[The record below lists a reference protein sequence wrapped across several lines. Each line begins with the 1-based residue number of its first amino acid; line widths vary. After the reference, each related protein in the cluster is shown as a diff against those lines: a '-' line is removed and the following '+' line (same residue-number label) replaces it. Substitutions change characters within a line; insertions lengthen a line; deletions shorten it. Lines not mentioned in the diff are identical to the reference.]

1 MATGRR
7 MLGGLPRFSGRAWED
22 VSSQLD
28 DLLRKLWD
36 SQVDGIPPG
45 FGNEIPTEVTAPVG
59 TQPGD
64 PGTQESGWAAADH
77 RHVAPSGTPMSLE
90 IGGANLAGVNMG
102 IARSDHVHKV
112 VSIRRV
118 GVTVDNYS
126 AGAVVSTGFKGF
138 VACPNQGRIIGW
150 KLIAG
155 QAGDCV
161 FDVWKA
167 DYRPSV
173 LNSICGGYKPSLT
186 GEATAAG
193 GPVGWANT
201 DVEPGD
207 IFGFHLDSVATLS
220 LVTLVVEIMEDS
232 AGYVNSSFFT
242 LEDGTG
248 DIVLED

>member
-1 MATGRR
+1 VATGRR
-7 MLGGLPRFSGRAWED
+7 FIGGLPRFSGRAWED

-36 SQVDGIPPG
+36 AQADGIPPG

-64 PGTQESGWAAADH
+64 PGTQGSGWAAANH
-77 RHVAPSGTPMSLE
+77 QHVAPSGTPLSLE
-90 IGGANLAGVNMG
+90 IGGTNAAGVDTG
-102 IARSDHVHKV
+102 LSRSDHVHKV

-150 KLIAG
+150 RLIAE

-173 LNSICGGYKPSLT
+173 LNSICGANKPT
-186 GEATAAG
+186 MAGAATASGDAT
-193 GPVGWANT
+193 GWL
-201 DVEPGD
+201 DVSVEPGD

-220 LVTLVVEIMEDS
+220 LVTLVVEMREE
-232 AGYVNSSFFT
+232 
-242 LEDGTG
+242 L
-248 DIVLED
+248 

>member
-36 SQVDGIPPG
+36 SQADGIPPG
-45 FGNEIPTEVTAPVG
+45 FGDLTPTEVMAPVG

-64 PGTQESGWAAADH
+64 AGTEESGWAAADH
-77 RHVAPSGTPMSLE
+77 RHIAPSGTPLSLE
-90 IGGANLAGVNMG
+90 IGGANSIGTDTGLS
-102 IARSDHVHKV
+102 RSDHVHEV
-112 VSIRRV
+112 TSHRRV

-126 AGAVVSTGFKGF
+126 AGTVVSTGFKGF
-138 VACPNQGRIIGW
+138 VACPNRGTIIGW
-150 KLIAG
+150 KLIAE

-173 LNSICGGYKPSLT
+173 LNSICGANKPTRAGAVTASGDAT
-186 GEATAAG
+186 GWLD
-193 GPVGWANT
+193 VS
-201 DVEPGD
+201 VEPGD

-220 LVTLVVEIMEDS
+220 LVTLVVEMREE
-232 AGYVNSSFFT
+232 
-242 LEDGTG
+242 L
-248 DIVLED
+248 